1 MILAVTLNAALDV
14 TWGVD
19 ALEPRSSHRVETTN
33 ERAGGK
39 GINVAR
45 VLGALGHT
53 PVATGLAGGATGRL
67 IRDGLRTARIRDAFV
82 EVAGDSRRTL
92 TVVSRDDGDA
102 TVFNGRGPYV
112 TPAEWHLFSR
122 HYATLVT
129 RARVVVLSGSAPP
142 GLPEDAYAQ
151 LIATAAAA
159 DALTV
164 LDTSGPS
171 LLHALAARPDVVK
184 PNAVEIVDATG
195 REDLARAAAELRTRG
210 ARAVVASAGPSGL
223 YAITPGGAWRATP
236 PERLAGNPTGAGDAC
251 VAAIA
256 AGLEAG
262 LAWPDIMREAV
273 ALSAAAVPCPVAGDV
288 DAALYRR
295 FLPEVSVEEAP
306 SRSPDP
312 LNPRRPN

>member
-171 LLHALAARPDVVK
+171 LLHALEARPDVVK

-210 ARAVVASAGPSGL
+210 ARAVVASAARRACTPSRPGAPGERRPPSGS
-223 YAITPGGAWRATP
+223 RATRP
-236 PERLAGNPTGAGDAC
+236 APATP
-251 VAAIA
+251 
-256 AGLEAG
+256 
-262 LAWPDIMREAV
+262 AWPP
-273 ALSAAAVPCPVAGDV
+273 SPPVWRPASPGRTSCARRWPSRPPRFPARSPETWTPPSTADSSRKSPSRRRRP
-288 DAALYRR
+288 AALT
-295 FLPEVSVEEAP
+295 L
-306 SRSPDP
+306 
-312 LNPRRPN
+312 